1 MDGMSAA
8 RANSLLLTPEPPSED
23 AVMLAG
29 AQARFANFDKAVRKA
44 EHFHKRGKLEQASVY
59 AAFASILA
67 ASPHAGFY
75 VSPRLERM
83 LVDIGRR
90 TAKPTAYHREQGK
103 PIRHVLH
110 VVSEMLPVGGLT
122 NMLTRWIG
130 EDSNRTHSIAAIH
143 HRGELPL
150 ATREAVAKAGGQ
162 IHRINQTRGFQIAWA
177 EELRRLARQH
187 DAVMLHIYG
196 QDPVAIMAFAE
207 PDKLPPVMY
216 LNHGDHLFWLGASIA
231 DVVINL
237 RDEAQTLSIERRTIE
252 PRRNVMVPTMVS
264 PAIRTRTREDAKRE
278 LGLSPDTILLLSAAR
293 GMKYRTVN
301 GVTFAAPHV
310 PLLKKY
316 PKAQLMVLGA
326 GERPDWQA
334 DCAAVEGRI
343 QPLPETSDTRVY
355 FEAADIYVD
364 SFPFVSSTSMMEA
377 AGLEIPLVSRFYG
390 EKEARIFAINHP
402 GIDKPTL
409 HGATEQEYVAHIER
423 LITNPALRAAKGKEA
438 RDSVLHYHTPPSWLT
453 FIEEAY
459 SLAERLPP
467 TDAGKH
473 FAPTDTEVFSHGEP
487 DRSMYEVFGF
497 AKETPVQMLRWYLGL
512 MPLGERLKSWLIV
525 QHAGAFENPRE
536 AFRMLMPNWFV
547 RRMSDRT
554 K

>member
-1 MDGMSAA
+1 MSAA
-8 RANSLLLTPEPPSED
+8 VANGLISTPEQPSADE
-23 AVMLAG
+23 ATRAA
-29 AQARFANFDKAVRKA
+29 AQARFAEFNATVGKA
-44 EHFHKRGKLEQASVY
+44 ESFHKRGKFEQASVY
-59 AAFASILA
+59 AAIAAILA

-90 TAKPTAYHREQGK
+90 TAKPTTHRREPGK

-130 EDSNRTHSIAAIH
+130 EDSARTHSIAAIH
-143 HRGELPL
+143 HRGDLPQ
-150 ATREAVAKAGGQ
+150 ATREAVAKAGGR
-162 IHRINQTRGFQIAWA
+162 IHRINRTRGFQIAWA
-177 EELRRLARQH
+177 EELRHLARQH

-207 PDKLPPVMY
+207 PDKLPPIMY

-237 RDEAQTLSIERRTIE
+237 RDEAQTLSIARRTIE
-252 PRRNVMVPTMVS
+252 PGRNVMVPTMVS
-264 PAIRTRTREDAKRE
+264 PAVRTRSREDAKRE
-278 LGLSPDTILLLSAAR
+278 LGMSPDSILLLSAAR

-316 PKAQLMVLGA
+316 PKAELLVLGA
-326 GERPDWQA
+326 GERPDWQS

-390 EKEARIFAINHP
+390 EKDARIFAINHP

-423 LITNPALRAAKGKEA
+423 LINDPALRAVKGKEA
-438 RDSVLHYHTPPSWLT
+438 RESVLHYHTPPSWLT
-453 FIEEAY
+453 FIERAY
-459 SLAERLPP
+459 SLAEQLPP
-467 TDAGKH
+467 TDPSKH
-473 FAPTDTEVFSHGEP
+473 FAPVDVEVFSHGEP

-497 AKETPVQMLRWYLGL
+497 SHDKPEQVLRWYLGL
-512 MPLGERLKSWLIV
+512 MPVGERIKSWLKI
-525 QHAGAFENPRE
+525 QRAGGFGSARD
-536 AFRMLMPNWFV
+536 AFRSLLPNWLV
-547 RRMSDRT
+547 RRMSDRA
-554 K
+554 

>member
-1 MDGMSAA
+1 MSAA
-8 RANSLLLTPEPPSED
+8 VANRLILTPEPQSED
-23 AVMLAG
+23 AMAF
-29 AQARFANFDKAVRKA
+29 AAAKTRFDEFNVVVRRA
-44 EHFHKRGKLEQASVY
+44 EAFHMRGRFEMASVHAGY
-59 AAFASILA
+59 AAILA

-90 TAKPTAYHREQGK
+90 TARPTTFRREQGK
-103 PIRHVLH
+103 PIRHILH

-130 EDSNRTHSIAAIH
+130 EDSGRTHSIAAIH
-143 HRGELPL
+143 HRGELPQ
-150 ATREAVAKAGGQ
+150 ATRDAVAKAGGK
-162 IHRINQTRGFQIAWA
+162 IHRINRTPGFQTAWA
-177 EELRRLARQH
+177 EELRQLARQH
-187 DAVMLHIYG
+187 DGVMLHIYG

-207 PDKLPPVMY
+207 PDKLPPIMY

-237 RDEAQTLSIERRTIE
+237 RDEAQVLSIGRRTIE

-264 PAIRTRTREDAKRE
+264 PAVRTRSREDAKRE
-278 LGLSPDTILLLSAAR
+278 LGMAPDTILLMSAAR

-310 PLLKKY
+310 GLLKKH
-316 PKAQLMVLGA
+316 PKAQLLVVGA

-377 AGLEIPLVSRFYG
+377 AGLEVPLVSRFYG
-390 EKEARIFAINHP
+390 EPEARIFAINHP

-409 HGATEQEYVAHIER
+409 HGSTEQEYVAHLDR
-423 LITNPALRAAKGKEA
+423 LISNPALREAKGKEA
-438 RDSVLHYHTPPSWLT
+438 RDAVLHYHTPPSWLT
-453 FIEEAY
+453 FIERAY
-459 SLAERLPP
+459 SLAEQLPP
-467 TDAGKH
+467 KNPAAH
-473 FAPTDTEVFSHGEP
+473 FAPGDVEIFSHGEP

-497 AKETPVQMLRWYLGL
+497 NRESPVRMLRWYLGL
-512 MPLGERLKSWLIV
+512 MPLEERLKAWLKILR
-525 QHAGAFENPRE
+525 AGAFDNSRE
-536 AFRMLMPNWFV
+536 AMRLLMPNWLV
-547 RRMSDRT
+547 RRLSDRA
-554 K
+554 

>member
-1 MDGMSAA
+1 MDGISAA
-8 RANSLLLTPEPPSED
+8 LTNRSILTPEPPSED
-23 AVMLAG
+23 AIALAN
-29 AQARFANFDKAVRKA
+29 AQARFADFDKAVRKA
-44 EHFHKRGKLEQASVY
+44 EALHKRGRLEQASVY
-59 AAFASILA
+59 AGFASLLA

-75 VSPRLERM
+75 ASPRLERL

-90 TAKPTAYHREQGK
+90 TAKPTTFRREQGK

-130 EDSNRTHSIAAIH
+130 EDSGRTHSIAAIH
-143 HRGELPL
+143 HRGDLPP
-150 ATREAVAKAGGQ
+150 ATREAVAKAGGK
-162 IHRINQTRGFQIAWA
+162 IHRINRTRGFQIAWA
-177 EELRRLARQH
+177 EELRQLARQH

-216 LNHGDHLFWLGASIA
+216 LNHGDHLFWLGASIS

-237 RDEAQTLSIERRTIE
+237 RDEAQTLSITRRTIE

-264 PAIRTRTREDAKRE
+264 PAVRTRSREDAKRE
-278 LGLSPDTILLLSAAR
+278 LGIAPDTILLLSAAR

-310 PLLKKY
+310 ELLKKY
-316 PKAQLMVLGA
+316 PKAQLLVLGA
-326 GERPDWQA
+326 GERPDWQK

-390 EKEARIFAINHP
+390 ERDSRIFAINHP

-409 HGATEQEYVAHIER
+409 HGATEQEYVDHIER
-423 LITNPALRAAKGKEA
+423 LILGPALRAAKGAEA
-438 RDSVLHYHTPPSWLT
+438 RESVLHYHTPPSWLT
-453 FIEEAY
+453 FIERAY
-459 SLAERLPP
+459 SLAEQLPP
-467 TDAGKH
+467 TDPSKH
-473 FAPTDTEVFSHGEP
+473 FAANDTEVFSHGEP

-497 AKETPVQMLRWYLGL
+497 SRETPVRMLRWYLGL
-512 MPLGERLKSWLIV
+512 MPLGERLKAWLII
-525 QHAGAFENPRE
+525 QHAGAFDSARE
-536 AFRMLMPNWFV
+536 ALRMLIPNWLV
-547 RRMSDRT
+547 RRMSDRA
-554 K
+554 